1 MKIAY
6 ISVYRD
12 QTGYGNFAQNMIL
25 ALDAA
30 GAEVCP
36 VWITLSGAPKSCN
49 SRIEELEK
57 NSPDNVDVVIQ
68 QILPSHFCRIEGVK
82 NIGLF
87 FWETTH
93 FRGSGWQSSC
103 NLMDEIWVVTEE
115 QKKACEKSGVTVPV
129 RIIDSPKDFG
139 IYEKQYE
146 KLSVDSF
153 IDDTF
158 KFYTISDFSY
168 RKNVFGLINTFMSTF
183 TSQDNVSL
191 IIKGFVTGQT
201 YDESFNYLKS
211 AVEEIKAG
219 LRRPEWSYP
228 RVVFISDR
236 FSETQMCSLHSTCD
250 CFVSASRGEGDGIP
264 MVDAAGFNNIT
275 ISPGWNGP
283 RKNFEDTGHI
293 LISNLLEKGVTG
305 MSHQIKGLYNWDESW
320 FEPSSYDIGV
330 KMREVYENQTKFK
343 KLATSSYPKLKKRFD
358 LVTVGEKLMEAMA

>member
-1 MKIAY
+1 MKVAY

-30 GAEVCP
+30 GVQVCP
-36 VWITLSGAPKSCN
+36 VWITLSGTPKSCHP
-49 SRIEELEK
+49 RIEELES

-68 QILPSHFCRIEGVK
+68 QVLPSHFCRIEGVK

-93 FRGSGWQSSC
+93 FRGSGWQASC

-115 QKKACEKSGVTVPV
+115 QKDACEKSGVRVPV
-129 RIIDSPKDFG
+129 KVIDSPKDFSV
-139 IYEKQYE
+139 YEKEYD
-146 KLSVDSF
+146 KLSIDTFV
-153 IDDTF
+153 DDTF

-168 RKNVFGLINTFMSTF
+168 RKNVFGLINCFLSSF

-201 YDESFNYLKS
+201 YDDSFNYLKS
-211 AVEEIKAG
+211 AIQEIKTG

-228 RVVFISDR
+228 RIVFVNKR
-236 FSETQMCSLHSTCD
+236 FSEAEMCSFHGTCD

-283 RKNFEDTGHI
+283 KKNFADTDHI
-293 LISNLLEKGVTG
+293 LIDSLIEKGVTG
-305 MSHQIKGLYNWDESW
+305 MSHQIAGLYNWDETW
-320 FEPSSYDIGV
+320 FEPSSSDISS
-330 KMREVYENQTKFK
+330 KMREVYENQDKFK
-343 KLATSSYPKLKKRFD
+343 ELAVSSYPKLKKRFD
-358 LVTVGEKLMEAMA
+358 LGKVGKDLLEAMS